1 MCWSFE
7 VSLFTFVAAILASAY
22 LFRRNQKNDRLYAV
36 YIFVVG
42 LVQGAEALA
51 WYAVNNDQK
60 SLRSFSGMLTEAIIM
75 LQIVF
80 VYGYMYYKTRNSIY
94 LVILAIY
101 LGVLIRIVSTHKKYD
116 IEKTCNE
123 NAECGLSW
131 SWLEPNT
138 GLSPGVLLLYFI
150 PLGIPLFITQ
160 DRRRFLMVL
169 IPILTYIFSVYK
181 FGKTKLW
188 GGYWCLTSNLWIPV
202 ALCL

>member
-7 VSLFTFVAAILASAY
+7 VSLFTFVAAVLASAY

-42 LVQGAEALA
+42 LIQGAEALA
-51 WYAVNNDQK
+51 WYGVNNDRK
-60 SLRSFSGMLTEAIIM
+60 SLRSFSGMLTHAVIM
-75 LQIVF
+75 LQIVL
-80 VYGYMYYKTRNSIY
+80 VYGYMYYKTRN
-94 LVILAIY
+94 AIY
-101 LGVLIRIVSTHKKYD
+101 LAVLAAYLGILIRVVVANRKYD

-131 SWLEPNT
+131 SWLESNN
-138 GLSPGVLLLYFI
+138 GLNPWTLWLYLLPFAL
-150 PLGIPLFITQ
+150 PLIITP

-188 GGYWCLTSNLWIPV
+188 GGYWCLTSNVWIPV